1 MTGGLSNDGR
11 TEPKAAA
18 HCSVWV
24 FEDQA
29 SHRDIAYEIDP
40 LGAWEKIADSP
51 RAVKFLGGG
60 RCKPKPNIGVIQ
72 IALQGAWKLGFVIA
86 QAPKSNNFTF
96 LSSARVRIVAGHGGR
111 ALLTHNQ
118 GLSQRWARF
127 EAPQKS
133 PS

>member
-1 MTGGLSNDGR
+1 MQLQR
-11 TEPKAAA
+11 KQKEEQATE
-18 HCSVWV
+18 
-24 FEDQA
+24 
-29 SHRDIAYEIDP
+29 
-40 LGAWEKIADSP
+40 
-51 RAVKFLGGG
+51 
-60 RCKPKPNIGVIQ
+60 IQ
-72 IALQGAWKLGFVIA
+72 IIIYETEQQQEQKKKDDKKQEEAQALVPPARISVRTHATHPFLAGQIRCSLQTYCIP

-96 LSSARVRIVAGHGGR
+96 LSSACLLLVAGHGGR